1 MSESALL
8 AIAKRRG
15 GREAR
20 GVEGRVCVSVCVC
33 VCARAREGGERE
45 GNGD

>member
-20 GVEGRVCVSVCVC
+20 GVEGRVCVSV
-33 VCARAREGGERE
+33 
-45 GNGD
+45 